1 MMKMQFRRIL
11 LFTAA
16 VALAVVF
23 FPVQSTA
30 LAQDE
35 GEKARVIQDI
45 IDLLKEEMWLERAL
59 EATVHSLPVEQQDS
73 ARDVLS
79 RIDHDAMYNALAEA
93 ADEIYTTEE
102 LKAYFEY
109 RSTDV
114 GRSTLRKEVLING
127 KIYEI
132 LFHEVMQSYFKKQ

>member
-132 LFHEVMQSYFKKQ
+132 LFHEVMQSYSKKQ